1 MTLARCTVPPA
12 GAAAEAAARHR
23 AVLPVLETARLRLRA
38 PAAEDFPLWLRI
50 GTEPGCEW
58 IGGPID
64 PEEAW
69 YDFCGYVACWL
80 LHGHGPF
87 VMERKAD
94 GTALGFVFLGYEWED
109 VETELGWFLA
119 VEARGQGY
127 AREAAAAVRDW
138 GLGLMPGFVS
148 YVQPENAPS
157 TGVARHLGAVVDE
170 AESARLDT
178 AVWRHGAGV
187 AA

>member
-69 YDFCGYVACWL
+69 YDFCGYVACML

-87 VMERKAD
+87 VIERKAD

-119 VEARGQGY
+119 VEPRNTQRPKSVPTLPQQRPGVNGPPCHRARS
-127 AREAAAAVRDW
+127 V
-138 GLGLMPGFVS
+138 VK
-148 YVQPENAPS
+148 NAEKATKS
-157 TGVARHLGAVVDE
+157 D
-170 AESARLDT
+170 
-178 AVWRHGAGV
+178 
-187 AA
+187 